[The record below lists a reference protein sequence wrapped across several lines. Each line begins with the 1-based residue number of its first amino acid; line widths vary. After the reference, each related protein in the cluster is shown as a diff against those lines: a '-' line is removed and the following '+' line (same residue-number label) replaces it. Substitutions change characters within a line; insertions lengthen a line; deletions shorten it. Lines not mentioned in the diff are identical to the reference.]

1 MGWRLALFGFWLV
14 GVSFL
19 TAHHVV
25 WRDEVRALTY
35 ALQGNDVFAMLRA
48 LHGEGHPALWYLLL
62 RGAHAVVPVP
72 QVLVAVALV
81 IAATAV
87 WLLVFRSPFSIP
99 VIALLLASHFAA
111 YEYSVM
117 ARNYG
122 ISMLLMFLFAALY
135 RRWQNR
141 GWLLGVLLFLLANT
155 NTYSVLLVA
164 AFLLFWFLE
173 TLSATGVRWSREL
186 KVFCLNALLAG
197 AGALLCWLTVHPLVN
212 DAAIIDH
219 AEGWSAT
226 QIIKG
231 AIFPATGFEALFV
244 HPFEN
249 LPLERI
255 GPIGNILMQFVLSM
269 LLFGATLGLRPR
281 PAALVAAVSALVVIS
296 VFFETVAPGT
306 YRHQALW
313 LVFLVSLYWIEGLET
328 SSHTAAN
335 TRVVGRRAATLGS
348 IIFMILLVAQL
359 PSTVARMAHPG
370 DESRSADFA
379 KWMTASSQLRDA
391 IIIADPDFL
400 VETVPYFLSN
410 STYLMREDR
419 FGYIPVFTRKARLHL
434 SLAQVLATA
443 RALHSSS
450 NRPIVIL
457 LQQKIRI
464 SQPDITYSEAYGW
477 ELIVTAS
484 MASDFLANTHHLAS
498 FPRLRG
504 DEAFDVYTL
513 K

>member
-1 MGWRLALFGFWLV
+1 
-14 GVSFL
+14 L

-35 ALQGNDVFAMLRA
+35 ALQGNDVLAMLRA

-62 RGAHAVVPVP
+62 RAAHALVPVP

-81 IAATAV
+81 IAAAAM

-135 RRWQNR
+135 QRWRNR

-173 TLSATGVRWSREL
+173 TLSATGLRWSRQL
-186 KVFCLNALLAG
+186 KLFWLNALLAG
-197 AGALLCWLTVHPLVN
+197 AGVLLCWLTVHPLLN
-212 DAAIIDH
+212 DAAIVDH
-219 AEGWSAT
+219 AGGLSAT
-226 QIIKG
+226 KIFKDI
-231 AIFPATGFEALFV
+231 IFPATGFEALFV
-244 HPFEN
+244 HPFEY
-249 LPLERI
+249 LPLDRI
-255 GPIGNILMQFVLSM
+255 GPTGNILLQFVLSM

-296 VFFETVAPGT
+296 VFFDTVAPGT

-328 SSHTAAN
+328 SSQTSANSSVTGRWAAN
-335 TRVVGRRAATLGS
+335 LGS

-379 KWMTASSQLRDA
+379 NWMTASSQLRDA

-419 FGYIPVFTRKARLHL
+419 FGHIPVFTRKARLHL
-434 SLAQVLATA
+434 SLAQVLAIA
-443 RALHSSS
+443 RALHASS

-457 LQQKIRI
+457 LQQQISI
-464 SQPDITYSEAYGW
+464 SQPDTTYSEAYGW
-477 ELIVTAS
+477 EFMVTTS
-484 MASDFLANTHHLAS
+484 MASDFLANTRHLAS